1 MSNLKNKSMDNQLTI
16 HQKIN
21 VRSYFNS
28 LEGESFLRVKR
39 PIIVNQFNSQQA
51 EQPFFHELWLRFRG
65 WKKSNLRTLKK

>member
-1 MSNLKNKSMDNQLTI
+1 MQNQLSV

-39 PIIVNQFNSQQA
+39 PTLVNQSNFDQTK
-51 EQPFFHELWLRFRG
+51 EPFFPELWNRFRG
-65 WKKSNLRTLKK
+65 WKKSTLRNLKK